1 MPAHHTINYLE
12 FPSHDL
18 PATQAFFEQVFNWQF
33 ESYGPQYIAFRDPNG
48 FDGGFFQS
56 TQNAHST
63 AGAPL
68 VILYSRLLDDTL
80 QKVTSAGG
88 KILKDVFTFPGGK
101 RFHFQEPGGNEIA
114 VWSE

>member
-1 MPAHHTINYLE
+1 MSTHHTINYIE

-18 PATQAFFEQVFNWQF
+18 PSSQAFFENVFDWQF
-33 ESYGPQYIAFRDPNG
+33 ESYGPEYIAFRDING

-68 VILYSRLLDDTL
+68 VILYSQHLEETL
-80 QKVTSAGG
+80 HKVSAAGG
-88 KILKDVFTFPGGK
+88 KILQDIFSFPGGR